1 MQCPKCGHEPTMKEL
16 QDSPEDCMQCGVNYA
31 KFRQIQAREAQGRAQ
46 DQATAVAM
54 AKASPQVRAALA
66 EYPGAQPVVV
76 IDLNMNFWSMVKF
89 MVKWAFASIPA
100 ILIIFAICLAL
111 AVAWSALLGF
121 PGTGKI
127 PAGAVS
133 ESSIGEPPEGTY
145 MDMPSEPDVAY
156 FLLKVQK
163 SGPGSMELE
172 IKRNA
177 PSGVTYQALSV
188 DCTTRMISLDADSPT
203 YAGMISTRSAG
214 AKVRPPIGSTRDF
227 LISRACR

>member
-1 MQCPKCGHEPTMKEL
+1 MQCPKCGHEPTLSEV
-16 QDSPEDCMQCGVNYA
+16 QSSPNDCAQCGINFEGYA
-31 KFRQIQAREAQGRAQ
+31 RSQQALK
-46 DQATAVAM
+46 DQRPIGMKVAPEV
-54 AKASPQVRAALA
+54 KTVVSRF
-66 EYPGAQPVVV
+66 PGAQPVVV
-76 IDLNMNFWSMVKF
+76 IDVDMKFWSMVKF

-100 ILIIFAICLAL
+100 LLIIFVICMAL

-127 PAGAVS
+127 PVVAVPGA
-133 ESSIGEPPEGTY
+133 SIGEPSDSTY

-156 FLLKVQK
+156 FLLKMQK
-163 SGPGSMELE
+163 SGSGSVALE
-172 IKRNA
+172 VKRNA

-188 DCTTRMISLDADSPT
+188 ECTTRMISVDADSPT
-203 YAGMISTRSAG
+203 YAGMISTRSPG